1 MASGGRAV
9 LKTNTLLVPES
20 ITSPLSFEVRPRCV
34 VTMQGTKSSTHL
46 PSSANLRQLLGSNDM
61 NSAIKIGGHFSPNQI

>member
-1 MASGGRAV
+1 MASGRRAV

-34 VTMQGTKSSTHL
+34 VAMQGTKSSTYL
-46 PSSANLRQLLGSNDM
+46 PLSANLRQLFDSNDT
-61 NSAIKIGGHFSPNQI
+61 NSAIKFGAHFSRNQI